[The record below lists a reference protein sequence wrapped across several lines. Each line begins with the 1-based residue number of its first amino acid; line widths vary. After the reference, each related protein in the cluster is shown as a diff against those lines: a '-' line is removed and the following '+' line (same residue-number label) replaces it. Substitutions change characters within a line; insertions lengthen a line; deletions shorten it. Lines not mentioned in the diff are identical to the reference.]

1 MTSYLSLIKQS
12 LSANKMLDMTK
23 VRIEEHL
30 IPSYSVE
37 MMCKV
42 FIQMEVGL
50 GHGVDAKNQGDLAP
64 DEREET

>member
-1 MTSYLSLIKQS
+1 
-12 LSANKMLDMTK
+12 MLDMAK

-64 DEREET
+64 DDREET

>member
-12 LSANKMLDMTK
+12 LSTNKMLDMAK

-42 FIQMEVGL
+42 LKVSKSSYYRRL
-50 GHGVDAKNQGDLAP
+50 KDP
-64 DEREET
+64 EESP